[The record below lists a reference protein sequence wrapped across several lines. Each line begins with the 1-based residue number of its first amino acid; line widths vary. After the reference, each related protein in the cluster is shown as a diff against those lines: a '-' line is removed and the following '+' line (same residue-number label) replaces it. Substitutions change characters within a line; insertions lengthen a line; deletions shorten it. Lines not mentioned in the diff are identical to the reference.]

1 MSTTETI
8 QIEGRIDARLHDP
21 ERLRE
26 EIPEWDDLDDRE
38 KYLTTT
44 EYDDLQERGAVDGLD
59 EHELALAQL
68 DLEATDEFV
77 VFNTTCVGLHEILV
91 DNLDPTQTSDEEAAY
106 LALGDDGASGT
117 ASGDESLNN
126 EVFRKAVTD
135 HADQGTTLLASTFV
149 DSTEANGFTLDELG
163 LFTSDTG
170 GTNVLLNHSTFASAT
185 KDNTKTV
192 TFDVTLSFSA

>member
-21 ERLRE
+21 ETLRE

-38 KYLTTT
+38 KYLATT
-44 EYDDLQERGAVDGLD
+44 EYDDLLERGAVDGLD
-59 EHELALAQL
+59 EHELVLAQL

-106 LALGDDGASGT
+106 LSLGDDGALGT
-117 ASGDESLNN
+117 ASGDTALNN

-149 DSTEANGFTLDELG
+149 DSTEANGYTLDELG

-170 GTNVLLNHSTFASAT
+170 GTNVLLNHSTFASVT

>member
-1 MSTTETI
+1 MSATETI
-8 QIEGRIDARLHDP
+8 KIEGRIDARLHDP
-21 ERLRE
+21 ETLRK
-26 EIPEWDDLDDRE
+26 EIPEWNDLDDRE
-38 KYLTTT
+38 KHLATTDY
-44 EYDDLQERGAVDGLD
+44 ENLQERSAVDDLD
-59 EHELALAQL
+59 DQELALAQL

-77 VFNTTCVGLHEILV
+77 VFNTTCVGLHEVLV
-91 DNLDPTQTSDEEAAY
+91 DNLDPTQNSDEEATY
-106 LALGDDGASGT
+106 LALGDDAASGT
-117 ASGDESLNN
+117 DSGDETLNN

-149 DSTEANGFTLDELG
+149 DSTEANGYTLDELG

-170 GTNVLLNHSTFASAT
+170 GTNVLLNHSTFPDVT